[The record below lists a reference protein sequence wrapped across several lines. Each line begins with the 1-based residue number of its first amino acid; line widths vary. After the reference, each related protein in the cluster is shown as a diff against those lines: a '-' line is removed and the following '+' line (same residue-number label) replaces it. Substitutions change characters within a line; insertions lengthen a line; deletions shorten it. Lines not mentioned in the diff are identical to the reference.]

1 MPVFSYTALNPS
13 GKSVSGILDADS
25 LGAARKQ
32 LRQSELY
39 PTRIEPAE
47 AGGAETGWF
56 SRILNRRVGLE
67 ELGTMTR
74 QLASLVSANIPLVN
88 ALSVLIPHLSAKAL
102 QHRLSQVKSDM
113 LEGTGF
119 SAALARHPSAFP
131 ALYVNM
137 VRAGEMSGTLDLVL
151 NRLADIL
158 EKQRQ
163 IRNRIWTAMVYPLFL
178 TVTGLAILIFLVA
191 VVVPGMVQIFADM
204 KQVLPLPTRILI
216 RTGDFISR
224 WGWGMVVLAI
234 GGLAGWRRALR
245 NEKFCHGLDRL
256 VLRLPLIG
264 RLNLQIITARI
275 SRTLGS
281 LLNSGVPMLTA
292 IEIVASVS
300 GNRIL
305 SEAMEVIRRKIERG
319 RPLAASLEETGLFP
333 PLSVQM
339 IRVGEQTGEL
349 EQMLEKVADFFD
361 GESEARIARLV
372 SIVEPCLILAMGL
385 IVGFVVLSIC
395 LPIFDMNRLVRIG

>member
-1 MPVFSYTALNPS
+1 MPVFSYTALNAS

-25 LGAARKQ
+25 LTAARKQ

-47 AGGAETGWF
+47 AGGLAGAETGWL

-119 SAALARHPSAFP
+119 STALSRHPSAFP

-163 IRNRIWTAMVYPLFL
+163 IKNRIWTAMVYPLFL

-216 RTGDFISR
+216 RTGKLSPD
-224 WGWGMVVLAI
+224 
-234 GGLAGWRRALR
+234 
-245 NEKFCHGLDRL
+245 
-256 VLRLPLIG
+256 
-264 RLNLQIITARI
+264 
-275 SRTLGS
+275 
-281 LLNSGVPMLTA
+281 GVGA
-292 IEIVASVS
+292 WWCWASVGLRS
-300 GNRIL
+300 GGVR
-305 SEAMEVIRRKIERG
+305 SETRN
-319 RPLAASLEETGLFP
+319 S
-333 PLSVQM
+333 
-339 IRVGEQTGEL
+339 
-349 EQMLEKVADFFD
+349 
-361 GESEARIARLV
+361 
-372 SIVEPCLILAMGL
+372 AMGW
-385 IVGFVVLSIC
+385 IA
-395 LPIFDMNRLVRIG
+395 